1 MQTQVNAIK
10 LIEELEDFLN
20 TEVPLTSQSTLVD
33 TGQEVF
39 RRKAS
44 AFLQYRKAQLSV
56 RTA

>member
-20 TEVPLTSQSTLVD
+20 KEVPLNSQSTLVD

-39 RRKAS
+39 RRKAA

>member
-20 TEVPLTSQSTLVD
+20 KEVPQNSQSTLVD

-39 RRKAS
+39 RRKAE